1 MLKDQASCKK
11 TKYHVQITCVDP
23 GENPTDR
30 EAPRQTFIMHE
41 SCTVATSLGLGY
53 FMVIMLLIL
62 AFSSPLVVVRR
73 RRAR

>member
-30 EAPRQTFIMHE
+30 EAPRQTFIMHAAM
-41 SCTVATSLGLGY
+41 S
-53 FMVIMLLIL
+53 IMIERWGDMIN
-62 AFSSPLVVVRR
+62 AMRT
-73 RRAR
+73 AH